1 MKRHWT
7 VPSILLPLGAFLLF
21 FASPAWAGV
30 AAITKASGIVQI
42 QEIGSHNW
50 VVVKNTPVE
59 VSRGD
64 TIRTGFSA
72 QAVLTYEDGSR
83 IELGGNSSVT
93 LEENDGHNMGSLLN
107 IGTLRAYVKK
117 LIARKFQVRT
127 PTAVC
132 SVRGTEFR
140 VEVMGGGRTVVDL
153 YKGLLGVEDHRG
165 QQVLLHPNERLEVD
179 LRGMSN
185 PSSLPS
191 QGQIQKS
198 QFHSVMRR
206 EMSLDMSKEEVQSAA
221 AKEIKLAEFQQG
233 KVLIDVFGKRVRLE
247 EYIVRPRADQFKLVV
262 LNERATR
269 FDYFYYLGTFNQA
282 LPADLSVALRQL
294 GGGLGTAPAYFL
306 TGFETGRSNTRD
318 SAVEVAQGGHLV
330 DVNNNADPADN
341 VAFFYD
347 AVTDRYVDAVGKSVF
362 QTLFDR
368 YGFYLNGGLKYGW
381 TGNNITSYSL
391 AGGMTQAALADPITG
406 AALAA
411 ALPTRSVSVTFP
423 EAELVHQVIYE
434 SYTDGT
440 FTKWDNYIIRDDG
453 RIATVSDFKGITT
466 GAQYKQKLL
475 DFNYEQVLTA
485 SEFQGRKIDLV
496 VEPRILIQS
505 GLIQ

>member
-1 MKRHWT
+1 
-7 VPSILLPLGAFLLF
+7 
-21 FASPAWAGV
+21 
-30 AAITKASGIVQI
+30 
-42 QEIGSHNW
+42 
-50 VVVKNTPVE
+50 
-59 VSRGD
+59 
-64 TIRTGFSA
+64 
-72 QAVLTYEDGSR
+72 
-83 IELGGNSSVT
+83 
-93 LEENDGHNMGSLLN
+93 
-107 IGTLRAYVKK
+107 
-117 LIARKFQVRT
+117 
-127 PTAVC
+127 
-132 SVRGTEFR
+132 
-140 VEVMGGGRTVVDL
+140 
-153 YKGLLGVEDHRG
+153 
-165 QQVLLHPNERLEVD
+165 
-179 LRGMSN
+179 
-185 PSSLPS
+185 
-191 QGQIQKS
+191 
-198 QFHSVMRR
+198 MRR

-233 KVLIDVFGKRVRLE
+233 KVLIDVFGQRVRLE

-347 AVTDRYVDAVGKSVF
+347 AVTDRYIDAVGKSVF

-381 TGNNITSYSL
+381 TNNITSYSL

-411 ALPTRSVSVTFP
+411 ALPSARS
-423 EAELVHQVIYE
+423 
-434 SYTDGT
+434 
-440 FTKWDNYIIRDDG
+440 
-453 RIATVSDFKGITT
+453 
-466 GAQYKQKLL
+466 
-475 DFNYEQVLTA
+475 
-485 SEFQGRKIDLV
+485 
-496 VEPRILIQS
+496 
-505 GLIQ
+505 